1 MPCPLLPPPP
11 GHPVLKFE
19 VAAAAATAVVT
30 ATAAAPA
37 PAAAPLHLKRALVP
51 ADAGSLGVVRPIQ
64 V

>member
-19 VAAAAATAVVT
+19 VAAAAPAVVT
-30 ATAAAPA
+30 ETAAAPA